1 MLRCPRDI
9 SPYCESILNLALEY
23 ISYDPNFTDSMEED
37 TDDEAQDEEDDEYV
51 IDALTVI
58 DKCYLFTWS
67 KYVFDIFSS
76 ESANEYTDDE
86 DASWKVRRAS
96 AKCLYAIIVSRPEML
111 SKMYLEVYWHNH
123 VKPTYDYLK
132 NVLFD
137 GMFKFLPCFRQCFCN
152 DFYPFNFECPI

>member
-58 DKCYLFTWS
+58 DK
-67 KYVFDIFSS
+67 
-76 ESANEYTDDE
+76 
-86 DASWKVRRAS
+86 
-96 AKCLYAIIVSRPEML
+96 
-111 SKMYLEVYWHNH
+111 
-123 VKPTYDYLK
+123 
-132 NVLFD
+132 
-137 GMFKFLPCFRQCFCN
+137 
-152 DFYPFNFECPI
+152 

>member
-58 DKCYLFTWS
+58 DKCYLFT
-67 KYVFDIFSS
+67 
-76 ESANEYTDDE
+76 
-86 DASWKVRRAS
+86 
-96 AKCLYAIIVSRPEML
+96 
-111 SKMYLEVYWHNH
+111 
-123 VKPTYDYLK
+123 
-132 NVLFD
+132 
-137 GMFKFLPCFRQCFCN
+137 
-152 DFYPFNFECPI
+152 